1 MGGGER
7 KKWGGIHPCGPSHRT
22 SQSLHALPCTVTPK
36 GAATLHRG
44 SQTDLPTEPLLQGCL
59 GKRVP
64 HRTEPAA
71 LACAK
76 DMLGLQRAGPG
87 WQPRSAASPC
97 HPHFSE
103 PSQQGG
109 GPHPQQHQ
117 AELWKGGSL
126 PQ

>member
-1 MGGGER
+1 MGGGGGGRGGER
-7 KKWGGIHPCGPSHRT
+7 KKGGGIHPRGPSPRT
-22 SQSLHALPCTVTPK
+22 SQSLHPLPCTVTPK
-36 GAATLHRG
+36 GAATPHRR

-59 GKRVP
+59 RKRVP
-64 HRTEPAA
+64 HRTEPGA

-103 PSQQGG
+103 PSQQAG
-109 GPHPQQHQ
+109 GPHPQ
-117 AELWKGGSL
+117 
-126 PQ
+126 